1 MSGRWVGI
9 DLGDRRIGVAVSDP
23 TGFLAEGRDTLDR
36 SGESFPWRAIE
47 AVLEEA
53 DARGVVVGEPLN
65 MDGSAGERAELSRRF
80 AAELHERTGVR
91 VELQDERLT
100 SVQAQRMLIETRP
113 GGGGKP
119 GGKKSKKKSK
129 GKRKEDVDQVAAV
142 LILQAWLDRNARDG
156 G

>member
-1 MSGRWVGI
+1 MSGRWVGF

-23 TGFLAEGRDTLDR
+23 TGFLAEGRETLER

-53 DARGVVVGEPLN
+53 DARGVVVGEPVN
-65 MDGSAGERAELSRRF
+65 MDGSVGERAELSRRF
-80 AAELHERTGVR
+80 AADLHERTGVR

-100 SVQAQRMLIETRP
+100 SVQAQRMLIDTRP
-113 GGGGKP
+113 GGGS
-119 GGKKSKKKSK
+119 GGRKSRKKSK

-142 LILQAWLDRNARDG
+142 LILQAWLDRNAREG
-156 G
+156 A